1 MSDTSKATDETD
13 DTLTDYINQVYYPG
27 LSTNLIHTD
36 GEEVDDQGSREKG
49 KKAGQGSEPRSVRW
63 WEKK

>member
-1 MSDTSKATDETD
+1 MGDTSKATDDTD

-36 GEEVDDQGSREKG
+36 GEQVGDQGSSEKG
-49 KKAGQGSEPRSVRW
+49 KKAGKGSSQPRSVRW
-63 WEKK
+63 WER